1 MGEKSFLKGYC
12 PRQNRYWGMTLEKF
26 GGRWEI
32 VDVIP
37 LTPEQARVT
46 ASQVEQPS
54 FSVHNNL
61 QACRYDQ
68 RAGRIIQSSDRVP
81 CPRDPKAYSFHCIYC
96 KHMELSYDADTS
108 GYREGETIKLSQG
121 QEIRIASGGR
131 SLEEIELNVGWDPD
145 EDYGAIDIDSSV
157 LLYKNRHQSSEL
169 VCYYNLNDRSRSVIH
184 HGDNVTGEPVNGQS
198 DVDEVID
205 INLKKVPGSYDK
217 LAILINVFSGET
229 FGVIN
234 NVFIRLYD
242 KRTHKK
248 ICDYQISKN
257 IDDDRGLVI
266 GLVQRKADGWT
277 FKATADAIESDDLD
291 DLVDYVIDRY

>member
-46 ASQVEQPS
+46 ASLVEQPS

-68 RAGRIIQSSDRVP
+68 RAGRIIQSSDRIP
-81 CPRDPKAYSFHCIYC
+81 CPRDSKVYSFHCIYC

-121 QEIRIASGGR
+121 QEIRIAAGGR

-145 EDYGAIDIDSSV
+145 EDYGAIDVDSSV
-157 LLYKNRHQSSEL
+157 IMYKNRYEEHEL
-169 VCYYNLNDRSRSVIH
+169 VYFGNLSDEHDSIDH
-184 HGDNVTGEPVNGQS
+184 HGDNRTGEPVNGQS

-205 INLKKVPGSYDK
+205 IYLKKVPTSYDK
-217 LAILINVFSGET
+217 LAIVINVYSGET
-229 FGVIN
+229 FGVIHN
-234 NVFIRLYD
+234 MFIRLYD
-242 KRTHKK
+242 KKTHKK
-248 ICDYQISKN
+248 ICDYQVSRN
-257 IDDDRGLVI
+257 IDNDRGLVI
-266 GLVQRKADGWT
+266 GLLQRKAGGWT
-277 FKATADAIESDDLD
+277 FKATADAIESDILD
-291 DLVDYVIDRY
+291 DLVEYVMDRY